1 MARKKP
7 RECQV
12 IATQGVRWHV
22 KAWVSPGFGVFSGQ
36 AGHHDWHCH
45 MAHQITIGI
54 TNDLTVTTP
63 DSSVTARAICIQA
76 GVTHRIEAVE
86 VISIYLDALSEET
99 QVFNAATNILPIDAQ
114 NISTLQRL
122 LATPDISAQQMR
134 GAVRQFLN
142 LTDLPIID
150 PRLQLVLKALSKPA
164 NGRQELAD
172 LIHLSPTRF
181 SHWFVEQTGL
191 PLRSYRKW
199 LRLVAA
205 LQHITEGRSL
215 TVAAHTA
222 GFSDAAHFSRTF
234 RSLFGLDLLAL
245 IEN

>member
-1 MARKKP
+1 M
-7 RECQV
+7 
-12 IATQGVRWHV
+12 IASHSASWHG
-22 KAWVSPGFGVFSGQ
+22 KAWVSPGFGVFLGQ
-36 AGHHDWHCH
+36 VGNHDWHRH

-54 TNDLTVTTP
+54 NHDLTVTTP
-63 DSSVTARAICIQA
+63 GSHVTARAICIQA

-86 VISIYLDALSEET
+86 VISIYLDALSEEARAFT
-99 QVFNAATNILPIDAQ
+99 ASTSILPIDVQ
-114 NISTLQRL
+114 SILSLQTL
-122 LATPDISAQQMR
+122 LATPCITAQKMR

-150 PRLQLVLKALSKPA
+150 PRLQLVLEALNEPT

-172 LIHLSPTRF
+172 LMHLSTTRF

-205 LQHITEGRSL
+205 LQLITAGQSL
-215 TVAAHTA
+215 TGAAHAA
-222 GFSDAAHFSRTF
+222 GFSDSAHFSRTF
-234 RSLFGLDLLAL
+234 RSLFGLDPSSAL
-245 IEN
+245 SQVSLSS

>member
-1 MARKKP
+1 
-7 RECQV
+7 
-12 IATQGVRWHV
+12 
-22 KAWVSPGFGVFSGQ
+22 
-36 AGHHDWHCH
+36 

-54 TNDLTVTTP
+54 NHDLTVTTP
-63 DSSVTARAICIQA
+63 GSHVTARAICIQA

-86 VISIYLDALSEET
+86 VISIYLDALSEEARAFT
-99 QVFNAATNILPIDAQ
+99 ASTSILPIDVQ
-114 NISTLQRL
+114 SILSLQTL
-122 LATPDISAQQMR
+122 LATPCITAQKMR

-150 PRLQLVLKALSKPA
+150 PRLQLVLEALNEPT

-172 LIHLSPTRF
+172 LMHLSTTRF

-205 LQHITEGRSL
+205 LQLITAGQSL
-215 TVAAHTA
+215 TGAAHAA
-222 GFSDAAHFSRTF
+222 GFSDSAHFSRTF
-234 RSLFGLDLLAL
+234 RSLFGLDPSSAL
-245 IEN
+245 SQVSLSS